1 MLHEFRA
8 RVGVSGFRWI
18 NDYLTQQVLMVA
30 PLCDQTVGLIDAT
43 DLPASSRDKKKMAS
57 LGVRNEQLWEHGL

>member
-1 MLHEFRA
+1 
-8 RVGVSGFRWI
+8 
-18 NDYLTQQVLMVA
+18 
-30 PLCDQTVGLIDAT
+30 LIDAT